1 MKKTV
6 CINCDLKDHTFKEC
20 LKPVISHG
28 ILGFKI
34 NDGEINFLLIQRK
47 DTMGYIDFL
56 RGKYSSDIS
65 KSKIYKTLLE
75 EMTCSE
81 RRRIKT
87 LPFDIL
93 WDDLWVNHFSRAYLN
108 EKKTAKLK
116 FNSLDTGLMADNTD
130 GKWEDQEYC
139 IPKGRK
145 NQKETK
151 KECSIREFKEETN
164 FKDLDFR
171 VKDSLGTLSETFYGS
186 NGIMYTHSYLLAE
199 IVSDTIPKLD
209 PANILMM
216 GEIKNIGWFNF
227 KEAVNIFRDYDST
240 KRNII
245 YMARKKIMDSK
256 IK

>member
-116 FNSLDTGLMADNTD
+116 FNSLDTGLMVDNTCLL
-130 GKWEDQEYC
+130 YTS
-139 IPKGRK
+139 PSPR
-145 NQKETK
+145 
-151 KECSIREFKEETN
+151 
-164 FKDLDFR
+164 
-171 VKDSLGTLSETFYGS
+171 DS
-186 NGIMYTHSYLLAE
+186 
-199 IVSDTIPKLD
+199 
-209 PANILMM
+209 
-216 GEIKNIGWFNF
+216 
-227 KEAVNIFRDYDST
+227 
-240 KRNII
+240 
-245 YMARKKIMDSK
+245 
-256 IK
+256 